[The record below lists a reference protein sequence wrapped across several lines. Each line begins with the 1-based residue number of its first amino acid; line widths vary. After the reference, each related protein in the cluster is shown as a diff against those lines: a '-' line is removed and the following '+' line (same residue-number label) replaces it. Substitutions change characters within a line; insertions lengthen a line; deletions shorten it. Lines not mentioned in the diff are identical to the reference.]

1 MHYHQSHYIP
11 CEKSNYTHIFTHT
24 IFYTTVYKFIIVSY
38 IVFFTLIYYCYL
50 HDVRKLLIV
59 IEVRNV
65 LYVRLWLFLA
75 NQNRYNKVDQ
85 NNNEKLRRTHRTS
98 ILFNQREQEAINLY
112 CDKYKIRNKSKFM
125 REVIMT
131 EILKKFDEDYPTL
144 FEFEKPN
151 LFVTK

>member
-1 MHYHQSHYIP
+1 M
-11 CEKSNYTHIFTHT
+11 
-24 IFYTTVYKFIIVSY
+24 IVNE
-38 IVFFTLIYYCYL
+38 
-50 HDVRKLLIV
+50 VRK
-59 IEVRNV
+59 V
-65 LYVRLWLFLA
+65 LYDGLWLFLA
-75 NQNRYNKVDQ
+75 NQNSIYKVDQ

-112 CDKYKIRNKSKFM
+112 CEKYKIRNKSKFM

-151 LFVTK
+151 LFVTR